1 MISPCDYAI
10 QEHGERHYAYGGA
23 SQILE
28 DGQGHMASLSVHL
41 LLIHGHIVL
50 RNAKGKETHLAC
62 GLAQRY
68 VSEGANHPLTDIRF
82 GAHFDVLLGNRPARG
97 Y

>member
-1 MISPCDYAI
+1 MVI
-10 QEHGERHYAYGGA
+10 QKYEHCRIVLMYFDQHFHHHVKLKLMEVLQHAYGGV

-28 DGQGHMASLSVHL
+28 DGQGHMASLRVHL

-68 VSEGANHPLTDIRF
+68 VSEGAKIIKM
-82 GAHFDVLLGNRPARG
+82 LL
-97 Y
+97 